1 MHTLL
6 ALSGWGQTHPL
17 DQNCLDNSG
26 FPSGADRRTNFR
38 VRGRSPSD
46 GQSRQLPSQGQEGS
60 RATTKS
66 TSGNASIMPK
76 QHVQT
81 PLAELANRRKK
92 RVEYDQDRN
101 KTSLRK
107 EDRHIRIRE
116 ERQKA
121 KELGLLRKLF
131 ASVEIRWPNC
141 AEKHRTSQGR
151 WAAKRR
157 EMNKEDSPVLGSTGI
172 HLPRSP
178 AIRYNRSKT

>member
-121 KELGLLRKLF
+121 KELGF
-131 ASVEIRWPNC
+131 CVSC
-141 AEKHRTSQGR
+141 SH
-151 WAAKRR
+151 
-157 EMNKEDSPVLGSTGI
+157 
-172 HLPRSP
+172 
-178 AIRYNRSKT
+178 RSKSGGPTAPRNTGRPKGGGLPSGGR